1 MPRLLLLTALAC
13 ARVPAV
19 GPDRLAAMHQA
30 KDDEAMRACTM
41 LGRFV
46 GSSTQP
52 GEKGLSQARDEA
64 RAKVAATGATDFVY
78 DNESVT
84 PDVITVR
91 YAIGIFHGQVLCAL
105 GSFVHVFV
113 ERTTRKPTP
122 IPPAIREAL
131 ARIATTS

>member
-1 MPRLLLLTALAC
+1 MRGLLLLTAFTC
-13 ARVPAV
+13 ARVPEVA
-19 GPDRLAAMHQA
+19 PDRLAAMHQA

-78 DNESVT
+78 DSESVT
-84 PDVITVR
+84 PDVITVAAKA
-91 YAIGIFHGQVLCAL
+91 YDCGG
-105 GSFVHVFV
+105 
-113 ERTTRKPTP
+113 EK
-122 IPPAIREAL
+122 
-131 ARIATTS
+131 

>member
-52 GEKGLSQARDEA
+52 GEKGLTQARDEA

-78 DNESVT
+78 DSESVM
-84 PDVITVR
+84 PDVITVAANAYDCR
-91 YAIGIFHGQVLCAL
+91 GA
-105 GSFVHVFV
+105 
-113 ERTTRKPTP
+113 EK
-122 IPPAIREAL
+122 
-131 ARIATTS
+131 

>member
-1 MPRLLLLTALAC
+1 MQRLLLLTALAC

-19 GPDRLAAMHQA
+19 APDRLAAMHQA

-84 PDVITVR
+84 PDVITV
-91 YAIGIFHGQVLCAL
+91 AAKAFDCGG
-105 GSFVHVFV
+105 G
-113 ERTTRKPTP
+113 EK
-122 IPPAIREAL
+122 
-131 ARIATTS
+131 

>member
-1 MPRLLLLTALAC
+1 MRRLVLFTMLAC
-13 ARVPAV
+13 ASVPAV
-19 GPDRLAAMHQA
+19 APDRLAAMHQA

-78 DNESVT
+78 DSESVR
-84 PDVITVR
+84 PEVIAVR
-91 YAIGIFHGQVLCAL
+91 AKANHRGAQQ
-105 GSFVHVFV
+105 
-113 ERTTRKPTP
+113 R
-122 IPPAIREAL
+122 
-131 ARIATTS
+131 